1 MPPVTPA
8 PITRRRALTLIA
20 TTVAGGVMVPQR
32 FYAQSSATD
41 TAPLLPGADVCVL
54 TPEVA
59 QGPFYF
65 DPGLV
70 RADITEGRPGVPIVV
85 RMQVV
90 DATCRPQ
97 PGARADIWHCDAR
110 GHYSNY
116 PGPGQER
123 DRPASAQRETFLRGT
138 QMADDHGI
146 VTFASIYPGWY
157 PGRTPHIHFKVFLD
171 SSNVLTGQLFFPD
184 ALSEFIYRNVPPY
197 ADRAARRDVLN
208 DGDFL
213 ARQASRASFASVKE
227 EERAYLVSLIVGV
240 DPATRSGSGRGFG
253 PPPGGPPPPGRM
265 PRGGPGDPLEGR
277 MGRGDRSGSLV
288 PGVPGIGSGK

>member
-1 MPPVTPA
+1 L
-8 PITRRRALTLIA
+8 RALTLIA
-20 TTVAGGVMVPQR
+20 TTVAGGAMVPQR
-32 FYAQSSATD
+32 LFAQSSAAD
-41 TAPLLPGADVCVL
+41 AAPLLPGADVCVL
-54 TPEVA
+54 TPEVT

-70 RADITEGRPGVPIVV
+70 RADITEGRPGVPIAV
-85 RMQVV
+85 RLQVV

-97 PGARADIWHCDAR
+97 PGARVDIWHCDAR

-116 PGPGQER
+116 PGPGEVRER
-123 DRPASAQRETFLRGT
+123 AASAQRETFLRGT
-138 QMADDHGI
+138 QMADERGL

-171 SSNVLTGQLFFPD
+171 NDTVLTGQLFFPD

-213 ARQASRASFASVKE
+213 AQRASRASFASVKE
-227 EERAYLVSLIVGV
+227 EERASLIVGV
-240 DPATRSGSGRGFG
+240 DPSASSGGRRGD
-253 PPPGGPPPPGRM
+253 GPPPPRGRM
-265 PRGGPGDPLEGR
+265 PRGGLGDPLEGPMR
-277 MGRGDRSGSLV
+277 RGERGGSLV